1 MAKKDIGV
9 GVIGLGMGAGMF
21 ALNAN
26 DSTRLEVRS
35 ICSTTEAKVKGL
47 AGKYGIGHWT
57 TDYRELVSRKD
68 IDVVAVYSP
77 DHLHHEHCSA
87 ALKAGK
93 HVMSTKPLTNNLE
106 HAKDLVRLVK
116 QTGLKFLVGQTM
128 RYDPQMTAAKG
139 FFDSGELGRIVFAD
153 AHYVHDLRPVFA
165 MTPWRLSVP
174 QDFMFGG
181 VCHPIDVLRWF
192 LGDIEELHAFG
203 CKGETS
209 PGYPLMDNFTLN
221 LKFAGGA
228 MGRVLGLYGV
238 IEPSEP
244 MMKLALYGSKMNVT
258 STFSDNL
265 GGQVKTV
272 WDRIEFRPTSTM
284 TFPPE
289 RGLDVYGHTNSI
301 VRYMKHLED
310 CILHDK
316 TPSPSV
322 IDGAKT
328 ISAGAAAWQ
337 SIKEGKVVKVFN
349 EF

>member
-35 ICSTTEAKVKGL
+35 ICSTTEAKVKAL

-192 LGDIEELHAFG
+192 LGDIEDLHAFG
-203 CKGETS
+203 CRGETS
-209 PGYPLMDNFTLN
+209 PDYPLMDNFTLN

-349 EF
+349 DF